1 MIKSRFPTFSEKV
14 SIKVGMVFS
23 KAPLSPNAWTL
34 LSLLPA
40 VLGFYY
46 LVFAKS
52 LIYGALLFLL
62 AGFVDMIDG
71 GVARVTRSVSN
82 LGAYLDGVIDR
93 IVEAALFFGLMLYGI
108 PDYILPGYMWAALVL
123 FFGSAM
129 TSFVDVYAGHKQV
142 ISDPKILAKAGG
154 LLERMER
161 ITLVFAGMLLGYF
174 VAPVYLTYT
183 LALVSVLA
191 ILTVLQRIVFV
202 VRNAD

>member
-1 MIKSRFPTFSEKV
+1 MIKSRYPNFSERI
-14 SIKVGMVFS
+14 SIRVGMIFS

-34 LSLLPA
+34 FSLLPA
-40 VLGFYY
+40 ILGFYY

-52 LIYGALLFLL
+52 LVYGALLFLL

-108 PDYILPGYMWAALVL
+108 PDYVLPGYMWAALAL

-129 TSFVDVYAGHKQV
+129 TAFVEVYADYRYA
-142 ISDPKILAKAGG
+142 ISDTRTLAKMGG

-161 ITLVFAGMLLGYF
+161 ITLVFAGMLAGYF
-174 VAPVYLTYT
+174 VAPIYLTYT